1 MPELPEVE
9 MVRTVLEP
17 QLIGET
23 ISNVHVL
30 REEIVSGI
38 SAEKFCREL
47 TGETVAKLKR
57 RGKFLTIC
65 FQSGKRV
72 VLHFRMTGILLLT
85 PPAYEP
91 LPHTHLIL
99 RLASGGELQFSDQRR
114 FGRWWLVD
122 AGAEDAVSGISRLG
136 PEPFDET
143 ITPEYLS
150 AAFCGRTKTVKECL
164 MDQALIAGIGNIYS
178 DEILHRAGVR
188 PDRRADTLSAAE
200 IAGIAQL
207 IAPTIRFFV
216 EKNAISAQDYL
227 NGQGK
232 DYRNSPYLDVYGRG
246 GKPCR
251 RCGCMLTKKTVGG
264 RGSVFCAVCQK

>member
-9 MVRTVLEP
+9 MVRTVLGP
-17 QLIGET
+17 QLVGET
-23 ISNVHVL
+23 IADVRVL

-38 SAEKFCREL
+38 SAEEFCREL
-47 TGETVAKLKR
+47 AGETVAAMTR
-57 RGKFLTIC
+57 RGKFLTIR
-65 FQSGKRV
+65 FQSGKRA

-85 PPAYEP
+85 PPLFDP

-99 RLASGGELQFSDQRR
+99 RLTSGKELQFSDQRR
-114 FGRWWLVD
+114 FGRWWLV
-122 AGAEDAVSGISRLG
+122 GADTEDVVSGIDRLG
-136 PEPFDET
+136 PEPFDAA
-143 ITPEYLS
+143 ITPEYLA

-188 PDRRADTLSAAE
+188 PDRRAGTLSAAE
-200 IAGIAQL
+200 IARVASL

-216 EKNAISAQDYL
+216 AKNEISPADYL
-227 NGQGK
+227 KGQGK

-251 RCGCMLTKKTVGG
+251 TCGGTLTKKTVGG
-264 RGSVFCAVCQK
+264 RGSVFCPACQK

>member
-23 ISNVHVL
+23 IADVCVL
-30 REEIVSGI
+30 RDEVVAGI
-38 SAEKFCREL
+38 SAAEFSREL
-47 TGETVAKLKR
+47 AGETVAAMTR

-65 FQSGKRV
+65 FQSGKRA

-85 PPAYEP
+85 PPTFEP
-91 LPHTHLIL
+91 MPHTHLIL
-99 RLASGGELQFSDQRR
+99 RLASGNELQFSDQRR
-114 FGRWWLVD
+114 FGRWWLVSAD
-122 AGAEDAVSGISRLG
+122 TEDTVSGIGRLG
-136 PEPFDET
+136 PEPFDAAV
-143 ITPEYLS
+143 TPEYLA
-150 AAFCGRTKTVKECL
+150 AAFHGRSKTVKECL

-188 PDRRADTLSAAE
+188 PDRRAGTLSAAE
-200 IAGIAQL
+200 ITKIASL

-216 EKNAISAQDYL
+216 EKNTITPADYL
-227 NGQGK
+227 KGQGK

-251 RCGCMLTKKTVGG
+251 TCGDTLAKKTVGG
-264 RGSVFCAVCQK
+264 RGSVFCATCQK

>member
-17 QLIGET
+17 QLVGET
-23 ISNVHVL
+23 IADVRVL

-38 SAEKFCREL
+38 SAEEFCREL
-47 TGETVAKLKR
+47 AGETVAAMTR

-65 FQSGKRV
+65 FRSGKRA

-85 PPAYEP
+85 PPLFDP

-99 RLASGGELQFSDQRR
+99 CMASGKELQFSDQRR
-114 FGRWWLVD
+114 FGRWWLVGAD
-122 AGAEDAVSGISRLG
+122 AEDTVSGIGRLG
-136 PEPFDET
+136 PEPFDAAV
-143 ITPEYLS
+143 TPEYLA
-150 AAFCGRTKTVKECL
+150 AAFHGRTKTVKECL

-188 PDRRADTLSAAE
+188 PDRRAGTLSAAE
-200 IAGIAQL
+200 IARVASL

-216 EKNAISAQDYL
+216 EKNAISPSDYL
-227 NGQGK
+227 KGQGK

-251 RCGCMLTKKTVGG
+251 TCGGTLTKKTVGG
-264 RGSVFCAVCQK
+264 RGSVFCATCQK